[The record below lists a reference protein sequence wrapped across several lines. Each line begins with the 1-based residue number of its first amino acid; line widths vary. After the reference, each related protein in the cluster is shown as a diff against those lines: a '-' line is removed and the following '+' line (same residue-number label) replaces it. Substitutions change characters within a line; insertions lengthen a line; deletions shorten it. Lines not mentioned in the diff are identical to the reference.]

1 MDKITNRYGRILI
14 HLALVGVSVFA
25 VLPFLW
31 SVLNSIKFPVEA
43 NAVVPRLWGF
53 DPTAFNFAKL
63 WLFVRGTAYQGPVDE
78 FRPVGIAF
86 LVVIFALIAFYQVNK
101 YKARISERTV
111 GTIIAAVIVLMLLLI
126 PRFVD
131 VSKFYG
137 YLINSIIVTV
147 ATLVVSISIGCL
159 GGYALARY
167 SGALGMV
174 ILIAALGFRALP
186 RIAFGL
192 PFYYMGQIL
201 GLYDTHLLMILVLVA
216 VNQPFTIWM
225 LRGFFMD
232 IPTALEEAAM
242 IDGANRLTTFW
253 KVIIPITWPGIIT
266 TSLFTLLLAYN
277 EFLLGRLLLQ
287 SNWTLP
293 VAIASYTS
301 GEDAAYRTIAAAAS
315 VSISI
320 PVIFVIIFFQKYLV
334 RPGRSRDRPPPLPA
348 LYGQGIDRYR
358 TATAWGV
365 VVGDARSS
373 SSTTSW

>member
-14 HLALVGVSVFA
+14 HLALVGISVFA

-63 WLFVRGTAYQGPVDE
+63 WLFVRGTAYEGPVDE

-86 LVVIFALIAFYQVNK
+86 LVVIFALIALYRINK
-101 YKARISERTV
+101 RKEHISERTV
-111 GTIIAAVIVLMLLLI
+111 GAIISAVIVLMLLLV

-137 YLINSIIVTV
+137 YLINSIIITV

-334 RPGRSRDRPPPLPA
+334 RGLSA
-348 LYGQGIDRYR
+348 GAVKG
-358 TATAWGV
+358 
-365 VVGDARSS
+365 
-373 SSTTSW
+373 

>member
-1 MDKITNRYGRILI
+1 MDRIKNKYGRLLVHLCLI
-14 HLALVGVSVFA
+14 AVSVLA

-31 SVLNSIKFPVEA
+31 SVLNSVKFPVEA
-43 NAVVPRLWGF
+43 NAAVPRLWGF
-53 DPTAFNFAKL
+53 DATSFNFAKL
-63 WLFVRGTAYQGPVDE
+63 WLYVRGTSYQGPVAE
-78 FRPVGIAF
+78 FLPFGIGF
-86 LVVIFALIAFYQVNK
+86 LAVILGLAVFYQINRHREK
-101 YKARISERTV
+101 ISDAKV
-111 GTIIAAVIVLMLLLI
+111 GAIITSVILLLLFLI
-126 PRFVD
+126 PRFVN

-137 YLINSIIVTV
+137 YLINSIIITA
-147 ATLVVSISIGCL
+147 ATLAVSISIGCL
-159 GGYALARY
+159 GGYALSRY
-167 SGALGMV
+167 RGSLGMI

-201 GLYDTHLLMILVLVA
+201 GLYDTHLLMIMVLVA

-232 IPTALEEAAM
+232 IPTALEEASM
-242 IDGANRLTTFW
+242 IDGAGRLKTFL

-320 PVIFVIIFFQKYLV
+320 PVILVIIFFQKHLIKGLSAGAV
-334 RPGRSRDRPPPLPA
+334 KG
-348 LYGQGIDRYR
+348 
-358 TATAWGV
+358 
-365 VVGDARSS
+365 
-373 SSTTSW
+373 

>member
-1 MDKITNRYGRILI
+1 MDRIKNKFGRVLVHLCLI
-14 HLALVGVSVFA
+14 GVSIIA

-31 SVLNSIKFPVEA
+31 SVLNSVKFPVEA
-43 NAVVPRLWGF
+43 NAAVPRLWGF
-53 DPTAFNFAKL
+53 DVTSFNFAKL
-63 WLFVRGTAYQGPVDE
+63 WLFVRGTSYQGPVEE
-78 FRPVGIAF
+78 FLPVGIAF
-86 LVVIFALIAFYQVNK
+86 LVVIAALIVFYRLNK
-101 YKARISERTV
+101 RFSVMSAVKAGGITV
-111 GTIIAAVIVLMLLLI
+111 LVIVILLFLI
-126 PRFVD
+126 PRFVQ

-137 YLINSIIVTV
+137 YLINSIIITAAVL
-147 ATLVVSISIGCL
+147 AVSISIGCL
-159 GGYALARY
+159 GGYALSRY
-167 SGALGMV
+167 AGALGMI

-192 PFYYMGQIL
+192 PFYYIGQIL

-225 LRGFFMD
+225 LRGFFME
-232 IPTALEEAAM
+232 IPTALEEASM
-242 IDGANRLTTFW
+242 IDGASRLKTFLRI
-253 KVIIPITWPGIIT
+253 IIPITWPGIIT

-320 PVIFVIIFFQKYLV
+320 PVIFVIIFFQKHLIK
-334 RPGRSRDRPPPLPA
+334 GL
-348 LYGQGIDRYR
+348 
-358 TATAWGV
+358 
-365 VVGDARSS
+365 SS
-373 SSTTSW
+373 GAVKG